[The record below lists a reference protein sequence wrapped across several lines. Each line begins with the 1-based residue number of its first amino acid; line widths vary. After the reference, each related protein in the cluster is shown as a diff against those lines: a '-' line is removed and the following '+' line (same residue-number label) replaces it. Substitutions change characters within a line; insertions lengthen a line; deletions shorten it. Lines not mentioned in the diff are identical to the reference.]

1 MERGIQELVGRVMI
15 DPAFLDELVRAP
27 DTVLAGYR
35 LSPEERETILQ
46 AIHRLGH
53 TPGGRQ
59 TRAFQ
64 AALVKRWAT

>member
-15 DPAFLDELVRAP
+15 DPDFLEELVRAP

-35 LSPEERETILQ
+35 LSPDERETILQ
-46 AIHRLGH
+46 AIHRLDH
-53 TPGGRQ
+53 TPDSQQ

>member
-1 MERGIQELVGRVMI
+1 MEQGIQELVGRVMI
-15 DPAFLDELVRAP
+15 DPDFLDELVRAP

-46 AIHRLGH
+46 AIHRLGR
-53 TPGGRQ
+53 TPTSQQ

-64 AALVKRWAT
+64 AVLVKRWAT

>member
-15 DPAFLDELVRAP
+15 DPDFLGELVRAP
-27 DTVLAGYR
+27 DTVLADYR

-46 AIHRLGH
+46 AIGRLAQ
-53 TPGGRQ
+53 TPDGQQARV
-59 TRAFQ
+59 FQ

>member
-1 MERGIQELVGRVMI
+1 MSNLPDKPTGRVR
-15 DPAFLDELVRAP
+15 LVRGREH
-27 DTVLAGYR
+27 TVLAGYR

-46 AIHRLGH
+46 AIHRLGR
-53 TPGGRQ
+53 TPSGRE